1 MPTNIFGAKDGGLR
15 WDERLVRNFYL
26 NKIKGLNDA
35 ARRHNSIYYAEKFAI
50 NHKWSGWISLLLLAS
65 FVMQIFDGTW
75 GELQMS
81 FFLLSAS
88 VYWWESSKNLQKMFT
103 DVVSEIDARIAAEPE
118 LRERFA
124 SQQDHLNQQLE
135 IQRRE
140 QQVQDSRNEVLR
152 LQKQL
157 ESLHRD
163 LGLAA
168 AMGDPLRAG
177 DIRARIARTE
187 SELRSRGH

>member
-1 MPTNIFGAKDGGLR
+1 
-15 WDERLVRNFYL
+15 
-26 NKIKGLNDA
+26 
-35 ARRHNSIYYAEKFAI
+35 
-50 NHKWSGWISLLLLAS
+50 
-65 FVMQIFDGTW
+65 
-75 GELQMS
+75 
-81 FFLLSAS
+81 
-88 VYWWESSKNLQKMFT
+88 MFI